1 MLPGRC
7 AAALL
12 LLVSLVT
19 LDVARSGIVACTTA
33 SAAMTGGEH
42 GGHAQGGHEHGG
54 RGHEHRSPTRHHG
67 ESGPRCD
74 VPCAPVSCASGTS
87 CTAGATIATVA
98 EAPLLLSSTRL
109 GAESAGVPP
118 SVIAAPEPPPPR
130 A

>member
-1 MLPGRC
+1 MVPGRF
-7 AAALL
+7 AAAVL

-33 SAAMTGGEH
+33 STAMSGGKH
-42 GGHAQGGHEHGG
+42 GDHGHEHHG
-54 RGHEHRSPTRHHG
+54 PAKHHG

-87 CTAGATIATVA
+87 CTAGATIAAVA
-98 EAPLLLSSTRL
+98 EPALLLSSTRL
-109 GAESAGVPP
+109 RAESGGVPR
-118 SVIAAPEPPPPR
+118 SVVAAPEPPPPR